1 MAISE
6 KTTVSSKV
14 PKKLKDDLDRRGV
27 NLSKAIR
34 RGLEGELKLKKMEE
48 LEELLQKVD
57 LSKVSDNDIIRDIRK
72 TRQEH

>member
-1 MAISE
+1 MGISE

-27 NLSKAIR
+27 NLSNAIR
-34 RGLEGELKLKKMEE
+34 KRLEDELKLKKMEE